1 MVIRT
6 PNINNVTLAG
16 NIVRDPEIRQ
26 IGKKKTAVTNITIA
40 NNRKYLDKDG
50 KWQEETTY
58 VDAEVWGSQAEKL
71 GEYGKKGTPVIVE
84 GNLKLNQWEDK
95 QGKSHSKLL
104 LRAEKVH
111 ILNYPE
117 KK

>member
-1 MVIRT
+1 MTIRT
-6 PNINNVTLAG
+6 PNINNVILSG
-16 NIVRDPEIRQ
+16 NIVRNPEIRQ

-40 NNRKYLDKDG
+40 NNRNFQDKDG
-50 KWQEETTY
+50 KWQKETTY

-71 GEYGKKGTPVIVE
+71 SEYGKKGTPVIVE

-95 QGKSHSKLL
+95 DGKSHSKLL
-104 LRAEKVH
+104 IRANRVH

-117 KK
+117 K